1 MLDSSSI
8 SKHKKML
15 SSYQANV
22 IKKLQSI
29 PFDVQA
35 RNYFAHIVLGSKMTV
50 EECSAEQTH
59 NVFDNDGGKITIR
72 FFDKDKSPIQYEDSE
87 AKPKYLYISDDCRG
101 SMKNPK
107 GIMESLRE
115 KTQEQMTTG
124 VGNYN
129 FGEIGSNFN
138 MGESCM
144 YLRSRVYEDD
154 GAGNKFCIKI
164 GDTGCPELFPEFTGE
179 EDELAKDLGIS
190 EPVIGTIKLFTLKD
204 DLNINPKEFTDK
216 IAESTNMEVFYDL
229 NKIEGY
235 DYQKDGNVVNKHHK
249 FNEKMYGRYEGGGI
263 RWYVKHPGNEGHY
276 FPIKNGKNWPKK
288 ATKAEDIH
296 ENCIEIDPS
305 SFDLECEGFLS
316 IFPSKDKGKFPTPG
330 LRLNQKNLSGKT
342 VTLYDQEK
350 TKPFMSWCLLDK
362 KTSGH
367 WIEHSPGKDSEYVI
381 DITFLKSEN
390 KSKIFEHFGY
400 FAVKSRNSSLY
411 DSPQRIALKYIV
423 LKLYEG
429 IMSDFKS
436 KTGIQKKPP
445 ANLSTDVHG
454 NWFESKQ
461 GVKER
466 KCISMNPIGIAKAP
480 DPKPDNPKPDDPKPT
495 SDDPKPTSDDPK
507 PDDPKPDDPKPHDP
521 KPDDPKPEDPI
532 KIHKKPSLVKKHFKG
547 NVQGEDAQHIVNKL
561 LEFWERE
568 KYVPATVCNQI
579 NDI

>member
-1 MLDSSSI
+1 MMTDS
-8 SKHKKML
+8 
-15 SSYQANV
+15 QAHTL
-22 IKKLQSI
+22 KKLQSI

-35 RNYFAHIVLGSKMTV
+35 RNYFDHIVLGSKMTV

-72 FFDKDKSPIQYEDSE
+72 FFDKDKCLIQCEDSE
-87 AKPKYLYISDDCRG
+87 AKPKYLEISDDCRG

-179 EDELAKDLGIS
+179 EEELVKDLGLYV
-190 EPVIGTIKLFTLKD
+190 PDMGTIKLFTLKD
-204 DLNINPKEFTDK
+204 DLNINPKEFTYK

-229 NKIEGY
+229 NKIPGY
-235 DYQKDGNVVNKHHK
+235 NYQKDGDVVNSHHK

-288 ATKAEDIH
+288 AIKAEDLH

-305 SFDLECEGFLS
+305 SFDLESGGFLS

-330 LRLNQKNLSGKT
+330 LRLNQKNLSGKI

-350 TKPFMSWCLLDK
+350 TKPFMSWCLLNNK
-362 KTSGH
+362 ASGH
-367 WIEHSPGKDSEYVI
+367 WIDHSPGKDSEYVI
-381 DITFLKSEN
+381 EITFLKSEN
-390 KSKIFEHFGY
+390 KSKIFEQFGY

-411 DSPQRIALKYIV
+411 DSPQRIPLKYIV

-445 ANLSTDVHG
+445 ANLSTDGHG
-454 NWFESKQ
+454 NWYESKQ

-466 KCISMNPIGIAKAP
+466 KCISLKPVGIAKAP
-480 DPKPDNPKPDDPKPT
+480 DPKPDDPEP
-495 SDDPKPTSDDPK
+495 DPK
-507 PDDPKPDDPKPHDP
+507 PDDPEPDP
-521 KPDDPKPEDPI
+521 KPDDPEPDPKPDDPEPDPP

-547 NVQGEDAQHIVNKL
+547 NVQGEDAQHIINKL
-561 LEFWERE
+561 RDFWERE
-568 KYVPATVCNQI
+568 KYVPATVCNLI
-579 NDI
+579 SDL